1 VSGPASGLGQRGAL
15 LLPAPPW
22 VDNRTERQRDADW
35 SARADRYRRR
45 VPYCELCERRT
56 DLQVHHCYG
65 HDVVSPYGH
74 ESDDELMT
82 LCSGTSG
89 IYKPKVF
96 RKAKDDRLWFAR
108 PRCHN
113 RITNAHRA
121 LGRQRGEV
129 VGTRTVKPR
138 AYSATIAE
146 VTAAARP
153 RYWARGWRRT
163 FLGLPSRREP

>member
-1 VSGPASGLGQRGAL
+1 VTDL

-35 SARADRYRRR
+35 SANAKRYFKRF
-45 VPYCELCERRT
+45 PYCELCERRT

-65 HDVVSPYGH
+65 RDVVSPLGY

-89 IYKPKVF
+89 IYKPRVF

-113 RITNAHRA
+113 RITTAHRA

-129 VGTRTVKPR
+129 IGKRTRKPL
-138 AYSATIAE
+138 AYSHTIAE

-153 RYWARGWRRT
+153 RYLARAFRRML
-163 FLGLPSRREP
+163 LGLPAGVTR